1 MGILTDI
8 KVLEDGELTDTAKES
23 FIDEV
28 IAKAKNFPPS
38 IAIGPADNPIIR
50 SKLLDLVSD
59 SENIEWLSEAED
71 FFPGEEQVAKLLSE
85 FEVKGGDLDQHK
97 EDFPQYHKIFI
108 DGLYTILAKLFD
120 IEAIAVLQAIG
131 LKDPTLPIVEIIN
144 TLVEQFDAVI
154 EPIVEF
160 IGDMDIKEFIIEK
173 INIVLAKLDVLIDFI
188 KQLCK
193 PFEDVDIQACIG
205 YLEKVFR
212 AIFEELGEPLEEFI
226 IKLKEDAEP
235 IIEKVHEILGLSPPE
250 FPIPIEIP
258 DPLFTL
264 SPPLPLDLSFFG
276 FDWTPFDFGF
286 PWEGID
292 WMGFF
297 TMELP
302 PGLIQIIKKFLEG
315 LVEAIVEAIN
325 NIKNAVGEL
334 IDAIKGGIDV
344 IIEFFISKLIDPIV
358 TAIRN
363 AFPDMTKSIQ
373 HFATFLVIIDKVLPM
388 AIITTIGI
396 LIGSG
401 LIAETVAKN
410 FGLI

>member
-59 SENIEWLSEAED
+59 SENIEWLSEAEG

-144 TLVEQFDAVI
+144 TLVEQFTAVI
-154 EPIVEF
+154 EPIAEF
-160 IGDMDIKEFIIEK
+160 IGDVKEFIIEK
-173 INIVLAKLDVLIDFI
+173 IDIVLAKLDVLIEFI
-188 KQLCK
+188 KELCK
-193 PFEDVDIQACIG
+193 PFSPDIVETCID
-205 YLEKVFR
+205 YLEEVFR
-212 AIFEELGEPLEEFI
+212 ALFEELGEPLEEFI
-226 IKLKEDAEP
+226 TKLKEEAEP
-235 IIEKVHEILGLSPPE
+235 IIEKVHETLGLFPPE

-258 DPLFTL
+258 DPLFSL

-276 FDWTPFDFGF
+276 FDWAPFDFGF

-315 LVEAIVEAIN
+315 LVSAIVSAIKS
-325 NIKNAVGEL
+325 IKDAVGEL
-334 IDAIKGGIDV
+334 IDAIKGGIIA
-344 IIEFFISKLIDPIV
+344 IIEFFVSKLIDPIV